1 MGGPTVFISY
11 SHKDERWKNRL
22 VTHLGVLAKQDLI
35 KLWDDRCINAG
46 QDWYQEIQNAMEVA
60 RVAILL
66 VSANSLTSDFI
77 LREEVQRLLER
88 REEEGLL
95 IFPVIVE
102 PCDWEAVPWL
112 CRMQLHPID
121 GRPLSSCRKHQIDAD
136 LTAIAKEVRSF
147 LNSSIH
153 PSRPQESLPKDPVVS
168 STGSNVMVDTQTAPI
183 EITINRDFELYTEDE
198 QSKLLSAI
206 AKFLAITGDVRV
218 IRKRP
223 GSVKLTFEF
232 TVEQA
237 ERLLWAVKRGEFTE
251 YGVVDAELIKP
262 GSSDIKSTPLSQPVS
277 EKSDK
282 WDIAPPPLIAKG
294 QDLFGKYRLLEKIGE
309 GGMGEVWL
317 VDNLH
322 LDRKSALKLIKP
334 EIAHNDKGWRR
345 FQREARLMAKLEH
358 PNAVVVYDFQRTHS
372 MGYIEMEFVRGR
384 SLDKYLKEHEGEQ
397 LPLEWIAALLDQ
409 LCAVLQEAHGH
420 LDEKSGKPKPII
432 HRDLKPSNLMLMD
445 RKPQGQNL
453 KVLDF
458 GIAKMIEE
466 DRGPEVTL
474 TAAGDLLGT
483 PAFMSPEQIRGGWGK
498 DAEHEVDNRSDLYS
512 VGVLLYQLLTGKT
525 PFRRRDP
532 FALLAAH
539 LSEPPPPMK
548 EMNPKTE
555 VPAAVERLVMQ
566 CLDKDPTKRPQNAQE
581 LSRMFRAAAGLSP
594 KPLQPRR
601 SLWLAVGAACVG
613 IGLLVV
619 LAHSWWPSPSPVDG
633 LRPKPSAPVVPAT
646 PWLPDGYKRIES
658 SPLAKGSD
666 EYLGIVRKADS
677 VVFHRIG
684 PGIYL
689 PEGYEPAT
697 EDWDPNSGAWPPAI
711 VRKPESVRFIL
722 IPGGTYRR
730 GDPDGQARDFNGQPI
745 TPHWVRVRSFY
756 IQETEVTNA
765 EVEDYVDRHAGDAA
779 PFQKWRDF
787 YTEQKR
793 KIKPVERAQRFPAAC
808 VSYLAA
814 RTFSRERGGR
824 LPTEAEWEF
833 AAKSR
838 DSNRAYPWGN
848 APPVLRNVAKA
859 NINNPFNNTGLAAAT
874 VVRDFPSD
882 RTEQGIYDMAGNVSE
897 LCLDRYEPYGEL
909 DLAKNNEKEP
919 LEDPGL
925 QLASRANA
933 PAATFVVRGG
943 SFLSRASEA
952 TTFYRGMSVPP
963 DESPTDVGFRVVV
976 ECPGER
982 ERGHH

>member
-1 MGGPTVFISY
+1 MQPQPYERLGERDLETWDGP
-11 SHKDERWKNRL
+11 D
-22 VTHLGVLAKQDLI
+22 LGSSSREGSK
-35 KLWDDRCINAG
+35 INESTLG
-46 QDWYQEIQNAMEVA
+46 
-60 RVAILL
+60 LTPP
-66 VSANSLTSDFI
+66 SLT
-77 LREEVQRLLER
+77 
-88 REEEGLL
+88 
-95 IFPVIVE
+95 PT
-102 PCDWEAVPWL
+102 
-112 CRMQLHPID
+112 
-121 GRPLSSCRKHQIDAD
+121 SSGD
-136 LTAIAKEVRSF
+136 S
-147 LNSSIH
+147 
-153 PSRPQESLPKDPVVS
+153 QES
-168 STGSNVMVDTQTAPI
+168 
-183 EITINRDFELYTEDE
+183 E
-198 QSKLLSAI
+198 QSTLGLTPPS
-206 AKFLAITGDVRV
+206 LTPTSPGD
-218 IRKRP
+218 
-223 GSVKLTFEF
+223 SQES
-232 TVEQA
+232 E
-237 ERLLWAVKRGEFTE
+237 E
-251 YGVVDAELIKP
+251 
-262 GSSDIKSTPLSQPVS
+262 SDDGTPQPAS
-277 EKSDK
+277 EKSDE
-282 WDIAPPPLIAKG
+282 WNIAPPPMIAKG
-294 QDLFGKYRLLEKIGE
+294 RDLFGKYRLLEKIGE

-317 VDNLH
+317 VDNLQ

-358 PNAVVVYDFQRTHS
+358 PNAVVVYDFKRTHS

-397 LPLEWIAALLDQ
+397 LSLEWIAALLDQ

-445 RKPQGQNL
+445 RKPPGQNL

-466 DRGPEVTL
+466 DGGPEVTL
-474 TAAGDLLGT
+474 TGAGDLLGT

-525 PFRRRDP
+525 PFRRRDS

-539 LSEPPPPMK
+539 LSEPPPPIK
-548 EMNPKTE
+548 EMNPKSE
-555 VPAAVERLVMQ
+555 IPSAVERLVMQ

-581 LSRMFRAAAGLSP
+581 LSRMFRAAAGLSVE
-594 KPLQPRR
+594 PLQPKR
-601 SLWLAVGAACVG
+601 SLWLAVGSACVG

-619 LAHSWWPSPSPVDG
+619 LALFFRPSPSPGDG
-633 LRPKPSAPVVPAT
+633 LPPKPPDTPNEGFAKEPIRKPAT
-646 PWLPDGYKRIES
+646 PWLPDGYKPVES
-658 SPLAKGSD
+658 SPLAEGSD
-666 EYLGIVRKADS
+666 EYQGIVRKADS
-677 VVFHRIG
+677 VVFHRFG

-697 EDWDPNSGAWPPAI
+697 EDWAPNSGAWPPAI
-711 VRKPESVRFIL
+711 VLKPENVRFIL
-722 IPGGTYRR
+722 ISGGTYRR
-730 GDPDGQARDFNGQPI
+730 GDPDGQATDVNGQPI

-765 EVEDYVDRHAGDAA
+765 EVEDYVNRHAGDAA

-787 YTEQKR
+787 YTNQKR

-814 RTFSRERGGR
+814 RTFARERGGR

-859 NINNPFNNTGLAAAT
+859 NISNPFNNTGLAAT

-882 RTEQGIYDMAGNVSE
+882 RTDQGIYDMAGNVSE
-897 LCLDRYEPYGEL
+897 LCLDRYKPYGEL
-909 DLAKNNEKEP
+909 DLAKNNENEP

-925 QLASRANA
+925 QLASGAND
-933 PAATFVVRGG
+933 PAATFVLRGG
-943 SFLSRASEA
+943 SFISLPREA
-952 TTFYRGMSVPP
+952 TTFYRGVSVP

-976 ECPGER
+976 ECPVDR
-982 ERGHH
+982 R

>member
-1 MGGPTVFISY
+1 MQPRP
-11 SHKDERWKNRL
+11 HER
-22 VTHLGVLAKQDLI
+22 LGERDLET
-35 KLWDDRCINAG
+35 WDGHDLGSSSRESSKINESTLG
-46 QDWYQEIQNAMEVA
+46 
-60 RVAILL
+60 LTPP
-66 VSANSLTSDFI
+66 SLTPTSPGD
-77 LREEVQRLLER
+77 
-88 REEEGLL
+88 
-95 IFPVIVE
+95 
-102 PCDWEAVPWL
+102 
-112 CRMQLHPID
+112 
-121 GRPLSSCRKHQIDAD
+121 S
-136 LTAIAKEVRSF
+136 
-147 LNSSIH
+147 
-153 PSRPQESLPKDPVVS
+153 QES
-168 STGSNVMVDTQTAPI
+168 
-183 EITINRDFELYTEDE
+183 E
-198 QSKLLSAI
+198 QSTLGLTPPS
-206 AKFLAITGDVRV
+206 LTPTSSGDSQESGESDD
-218 IRKRP
+218 
-223 GSVKLTFEF
+223 GS
-232 TVEQA
+232 
-237 ERLLWAVKRGEFTE
+237 
-251 YGVVDAELIKP
+251 P
-262 GSSDIKSTPLSQPVS
+262 QPAS
-277 EKSDK
+277 EKSDG
-282 WDIAPPPLIAKG
+282 WNIAPPPMIAKG
-294 QDLFGKYRLLEKIGE
+294 RDLFGKYRLLEKIGE

-358 PNAVVVYDFQRTHS
+358 PNAVVVYDFKRTHS

-445 RKPQGQNL
+445 RKPPGQNL

-466 DRGPEVTL
+466 DGGPEVTL
-474 TAAGDLLGT
+474 TGAGDLLGT

-498 DAEHEVDNRSDLYS
+498 DAKHEVDNRSDLYS

-525 PFRRRDP
+525 PFRRRDS

-548 EMNPKTE
+548 EMNPKSE
-555 VPAAVERLVMQ
+555 IPSSVERLIMQ
-566 CLDKDPTKRPQNAQE
+566 CLDKDPTKRPQSAQE

-594 KPLQPRR
+594 KPLQPER
-601 SLWLAVGAACVG
+601 SMGLAVGAACVG
-613 IGLLVV
+613 IVLLVV
-619 LAHSWWPSPSPVDG
+619 LAHSFRPSPGPGDG
-633 LRPKPSAPVVPAT
+633 LPPKPPGTPKVGFVKEPIPKPAT
-646 PWLPDGYKRIES
+646 PWLPDGYKPVES
-658 SPLAKGSD
+658 SPLAEGSD
-666 EYLGIVRKADS
+666 EYQRIVRKADS

-689 PEGYEPAT
+689 PEDYEPAEDWIYLPEDYEPA
-697 EDWDPNSGAWPPAI
+697 EDWDPDSGAWPPAI
-711 VRKPESVRFIL
+711 VRKPKPESVRFIL

-730 GDPDGQARDFNGQPI
+730 GDPDGQATDYYGQPI

-765 EVEDYVDRHAGDAA
+765 EFEDYVNRHAGDDAA

-787 YTEQKR
+787 YTKQKR

-848 APPVLRNVAKA
+848 DPPVLRNVAKA
-859 NINNPFNNTGLAAAT
+859 NISNPFNNAGLAAT

-882 RTEQGIYDMAGNVSE
+882 RTDQGIYDMAGNVSE
-897 LCLDRYEPYGEL
+897 LCLDRYKPYGEL

-919 LEDPGL
+919 LVDPGL
-925 QLASRANA
+925 QLPSGAND
-933 PAATFVVRGG
+933 PAATFVLRGG
-943 SFLSRASEA
+943 SFISLPREA
-952 TTFYRGMSVPP
+952 TTFYRGVSVP

-976 ECPGER
+976 ECPGE
-982 ERGHH
+982 

>member
-1 MGGPTVFISY
+1 M
-11 SHKDERWKNRL
+11 
-22 VTHLGVLAKQDLI
+22 
-35 KLWDDRCINAG
+35 
-46 QDWYQEIQNAMEVA
+46 
-60 RVAILL
+60 
-66 VSANSLTSDFI
+66 
-77 LREEVQRLLER
+77 
-88 REEEGLL
+88 
-95 IFPVIVE
+95 
-102 PCDWEAVPWL
+102 
-112 CRMQLHPID
+112 
-121 GRPLSSCRKHQIDAD
+121 
-136 LTAIAKEVRSF
+136 
-147 LNSSIH
+147 
-153 PSRPQESLPKDPVVS
+153 
-168 STGSNVMVDTQTAPI
+168 
-183 EITINRDFELYTEDE
+183 
-198 QSKLLSAI
+198 
-206 AKFLAITGDVRV
+206 
-218 IRKRP
+218 
-223 GSVKLTFEF
+223 
-232 TVEQA
+232 
-237 ERLLWAVKRGEFTE
+237 
-251 YGVVDAELIKP
+251 
-262 GSSDIKSTPLSQPVS
+262 
-277 EKSDK
+277 
-282 WDIAPPPLIAKG
+282 IAKG
-294 QDLFGKYRLLEKIGE
+294 RDLFGKYRLLEKIGE

-358 PNAVVVYDFQRTHS
+358 PNAVVVYDFKRTHS
-372 MGYIEMEFVRGR
+372 MGYIEMEFVRGQ

-397 LPLEWIAALLDQ
+397 LSLEWIAALLDQ

-445 RKPQGQNL
+445 RKPPGQNL

-525 PFRRRDP
+525 PFRRRDS

-555 VPAAVERLVMQ
+555 IPAAVERLVMQ

-581 LSRMFRAAAGLSP
+581 LSRMFRAAAGLSQEP
-594 KPLQPRR
+594 SHHKPNLR
-601 SLWLAVGAACVG
+601 LAVGAACVG

-619 LAHSWWPSPSPVDG
+619 VALSSWRSLSPLP
-633 LRPKPSAPVVPAT
+633 PKPVPIKPAT
-646 PWLPDGYKRIES
+646 PWLPDGYKPVES

-666 EYLGIVRKADS
+666 EYQWIVRKADS

-689 PEGYEPAT
+689 PEDYEPA

-711 VRKPESVRFIL
+711 VLKPENVRFIL
-722 IPGGTYRR
+722 ISGGTYRR
-730 GDPDGQARDFNGQPI
+730 GDPDGQATDVNGQPI

-765 EVEDYVDRHAGDAA
+765 EVEDYVNRHAGDAA

-787 YTEQKR
+787 YTKQKL

-814 RTFSRERGGR
+814 RAFARERGGR

-848 APPVLRNVAKA
+848 
-859 NINNPFNNTGLAAAT
+859 
-874 VVRDFPSD
+874 
-882 RTEQGIYDMAGNVSE
+882 
-897 LCLDRYEPYGEL
+897 
-909 DLAKNNEKEP
+909 
-919 LEDPGL
+919 
-925 QLASRANA
+925 
-933 PAATFVVRGG
+933 
-943 SFLSRASEA
+943 
-952 TTFYRGMSVPP
+952 
-963 DESPTDVGFRVVV
+963 
-976 ECPGER
+976 
-982 ERGHH
+982 

>member
-1 MGGPTVFISY
+1 M
-11 SHKDERWKNRL
+11 
-22 VTHLGVLAKQDLI
+22 
-35 KLWDDRCINAG
+35 
-46 QDWYQEIQNAMEVA
+46 
-60 RVAILL
+60 
-66 VSANSLTSDFI
+66 
-77 LREEVQRLLER
+77 
-88 REEEGLL
+88 
-95 IFPVIVE
+95 
-102 PCDWEAVPWL
+102 
-112 CRMQLHPID
+112 
-121 GRPLSSCRKHQIDAD
+121 
-136 LTAIAKEVRSF
+136 
-147 LNSSIH
+147 
-153 PSRPQESLPKDPVVS
+153 
-168 STGSNVMVDTQTAPI
+168 
-183 EITINRDFELYTEDE
+183 
-198 QSKLLSAI
+198 
-206 AKFLAITGDVRV
+206 
-218 IRKRP
+218 
-223 GSVKLTFEF
+223 
-232 TVEQA
+232 
-237 ERLLWAVKRGEFTE
+237 
-251 YGVVDAELIKP
+251 
-262 GSSDIKSTPLSQPVS
+262 
-277 EKSDK
+277 
-282 WDIAPPPLIAKG
+282 IAKG
-294 QDLFGKYRLLEKIGE
+294 RDLFGKYRLLEKIGE

-317 VDNLH
+317 VDNLQ

-358 PNAVVVYDFQRTHS
+358 PNAVVVYDFKRTHS

-445 RKPQGQNL
+445 RKPPGQDL

-466 DRGPEVTL
+466 DGGPEVTL
-474 TAAGDLLGT
+474 TGAGDLLGT

-525 PFRRRDP
+525 PFRRRDS

-539 LSEPPPPMK
+539 LSEPPPPIK
-548 EMNPKTE
+548 EMNPQSE
-555 VPAAVERLVMQ
+555 IPSSVERLVMQ
-566 CLDKDPTKRPQNAQE
+566 CLDKDPTKRPQSAQE

-594 KPLQPRR
+594 KPLQPER

-613 IGLLVV
+613 IVLLVV
-619 LAHSWWPSPSPVDG
+619 LAHSFRPSPSPGDG
-633 LRPKPSAPVVPAT
+633 LRPKPPDTPPKVPKLAT
-646 PWLPDGYKRIES
+646 PWLPDGYKRFES
-658 SPLAKGSD
+658 SPLAEGSD
-666 EYLGIVRKADS
+666 EYQWIVRKADS

-697 EDWDPNSGAWPPAI
+697 ENWDPNSGAWPPAI
-711 VRKPESVRFIL
+711 VPKPENVRFIL
-722 IPGGTYRR
+722 ISGGTYRR
-730 GDPDGQARDFNGQPI
+730 GDPDGQATDVNGQPI
-745 TPHWVRVRSFY
+745 TPHWVLVRSFY

-765 EVEDYVDRHAGDAA
+765 EVEDYVNRHAGDAA

-787 YTEQKR
+787 YTKQKR
-793 KIKPVERAQRFPAAC
+793 RVLPEERARRLPAAC
-808 VSYLAA
+808 ISYLTA
-814 RTFSRERGGR
+814 RGFAREQGGR

-848 APPVLRNVAKA
+848 DPPALRKEPKA
-859 NINNPFNNTGLAAAT
+859 NISNPFNNTGLAAT

-882 RTEQGIYDMAGNVSE
+882 RTDQGIYDMAGNVSE
-897 LCLDRYEPYGEL
+897 LCLDRYKPYGEL

-925 QLASRANA
+925 QLASGAND
-933 PAATFVVRGG
+933 PAATVVLRGG
-943 SFLSRASEA
+943 SFISLPREA
-952 TTFYRGMSVPP
+952 TTFYRGVSVP

-976 ECPGER
+976 ECPVDR
-982 ERGHH
+982 R

>member
-1 MGGPTVFISY
+1 M
-11 SHKDERWKNRL
+11 
-22 VTHLGVLAKQDLI
+22 
-35 KLWDDRCINAG
+35 
-46 QDWYQEIQNAMEVA
+46 
-60 RVAILL
+60 
-66 VSANSLTSDFI
+66 
-77 LREEVQRLLER
+77 
-88 REEEGLL
+88 
-95 IFPVIVE
+95 
-102 PCDWEAVPWL
+102 
-112 CRMQLHPID
+112 
-121 GRPLSSCRKHQIDAD
+121 
-136 LTAIAKEVRSF
+136 
-147 LNSSIH
+147 
-153 PSRPQESLPKDPVVS
+153 
-168 STGSNVMVDTQTAPI
+168 
-183 EITINRDFELYTEDE
+183 
-198 QSKLLSAI
+198 
-206 AKFLAITGDVRV
+206 
-218 IRKRP
+218 
-223 GSVKLTFEF
+223 
-232 TVEQA
+232 
-237 ERLLWAVKRGEFTE
+237 
-251 YGVVDAELIKP
+251 
-262 GSSDIKSTPLSQPVS
+262 
-277 EKSDK
+277 
-282 WDIAPPPLIAKG
+282 IAKG

-317 VDNLH
+317 VDNLQ

-334 EIAHNDKGWRR
+334 EIAYNDKGWRR

-358 PNAVVVYDFQRTHS
+358 PNAVVVYDFKRTHS
-372 MGYIEMEFVRGR
+372 IGYIEMEFVRGR

-397 LPLEWIAALLDQ
+397 LSLEWIAALLDQ

-445 RKPQGQNL
+445 RKPPGQNL

-466 DRGPEVTL
+466 DGGPEVTL

-525 PFRRRDP
+525 PFRRRDS

-548 EMNPKTE
+548 EMNPKSE
-555 VPAAVERLVMQ
+555 IPSSVERLVMQ

-581 LSRMFRAAAGLSP
+581 LSRMFREAAGLSVER
-594 KPLQPRR
+594 LQPKRN
-601 SLWLAVGAACVG
+601 LWLAVAAACFG
-613 IGLLVV
+613 IGLLGV
-619 LAHSWWPSPSPVDG
+619 LAHSLWPSPSPGDG
-633 LRPKPSAPVVPAT
+633 HRLKLPDTPSVKVVKVPDRKPAT
-646 PWLPDGYKRIES
+646 LPDGYKPVES
-658 SPLAKGSD
+658 SPLAEGSD

-677 VVFHRIG
+677 VVFHRVG

-711 VRKPESVRFIL
+711 VRKPENVRFIL
-722 IPGGTYRR
+722 ISGGTYRR
-730 GDPDGQARDFNGQPI
+730 GDPDGQAKDVNDQPI
-745 TPHWVRVRSFY
+745 TPHWVLVRSFY

-765 EVEDYVDRHAGDAA
+765 EVEDYVNRHAGDAA

-787 YTEQKR
+787 YTKQKQ
-793 KIKPVERAQRFPAAC
+793 KVLPEERARRLPAAC
-808 VSYLAA
+808 ISYLTA
-814 RTFSRERGGR
+814 RRFAREQGGQ

-838 DSNRAYPWGN
+838 ESNRAYPWGN
-848 APPVLRNVAKA
+848 DPPVPRKGPKA
-859 NINNPFNNTGLAAAT
+859 NISNPFNTTSFAAA

-882 RTEQGIYDMAGNVSE
+882 RTDQGIYDMAGNVSE
-897 LCLDRYEPYGEL
+897 LCLDRYKPYGEL

-925 QLASRANA
+925 QLASGAND
-933 PAATFVVRGG
+933 PAATFVLRGG
-943 SFLSRASEA
+943 SFISLPREA
-952 TTFYRGMSVPP
+952 TTFYRGASVP

-976 ECPGER
+976 ECPVDR
-982 ERGHH
+982 R